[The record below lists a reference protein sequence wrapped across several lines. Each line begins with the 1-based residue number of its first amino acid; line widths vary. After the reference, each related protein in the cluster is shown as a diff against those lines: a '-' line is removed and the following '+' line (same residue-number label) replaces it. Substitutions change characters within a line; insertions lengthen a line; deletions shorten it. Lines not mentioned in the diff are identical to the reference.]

1 MSGGDFGW
9 DEQKKQIKHELEK
22 LEIWRVNSNGGVL
35 KIPDKETIEKIT
47 VGQTITIQQFGQKDV
62 DAFYRFG
69 DSDDGIYNLRRPSL
83 NTDFWKIKRFSTA
96 ALQR

>member
-35 KIPDKETIEKIT
+35 KIPDKETIEKNHSRPNRYYTT
-47 VGQTITIQQFGQKDV
+47 VW
-62 DAFYRFG
+62 
-69 DSDDGIYNLRRPSL
+69 P
-83 NTDFWKIKRFSTA
+83 KRCRCI
-96 ALQR
+96 LQVW